1 MMDFKPKETDLLV
14 IIDVQRDFLEGGT
27 LAVPDANAILPVI
40 EEVAEKFDNLVMAQ
54 DWHPAG
60 HSSFASTHAGKAPF
74 ETTDMAYGIQVLWPD
89 HCVQGTPGAELM
101 LPDTLQQRAEAVIR
115 KGYRPEIDSYS
126 AFMENDQKTPTGLG
140 GYMRERGF
148 ERAVFVGLAL
158 DFCVGFSALDAR
170 KMGFEAVVIEAGCR
184 GIAQDSV
191 DEMKAKM
198 LAAGVTLI

>member
-1 MMDFKPKETDLLV
+1 MDFKPKKTDLLV
-14 IIDVQRDFLEGGT
+14 IIDVQHDFMEGGA
-27 LAVPDANAILPVI
+27 LAVPDANAILPVV
-40 EEVAEKFDNLVMAQ
+40 EEVAEKFDNLVLAQ

-74 ETTDMAYGIQVLWPD
+74 ETTEMPYGEQVLWPD
-89 HCVQGTPGAELM
+89 HCVQGTPGAEFG
-101 LPDTLQQRAEAVIR
+101 LPRHIQDRAQSIIR

-126 AFMENDQKTPTGLG
+126 AFLENDQTTPTGLA

-170 KMGFEAVVIEAGCR
+170 KLGFEAVVIEAGCR
-184 GIAQDSV
+184 GIAEDSIR
-191 DEMKAKM
+191 DMKAKM
-198 LAAGVTLI
+198 AAAGVTLA

>member
-1 MMDFKPKETDLLV
+1 MMDFTPKKTDLLV
-14 IIDVQRDFLEGGT
+14 IIDVQYDFMEGGA

-40 EEVAEKFDNLVMAQ
+40 DELAEKFDNLVLAQ

-74 ETTDMAYGIQVLWPD
+74 ETIEMPYGTQVLWPN
-89 HCVQGTPGAELM
+89 HCVQGTPGAEFG
-101 LPDTLQQRAEAVIR
+101 LPRHIKDRAQSIIR

-126 AFMENDQKTPTGLG
+126 AFLENDQHTSTGLS

-148 ERAVFVGLAL
+148 DRAVFVGLAL

-184 GIAQDSV
+184 GIAEESISD
-191 DEMKAKM
+191 MKAKM
-198 LAAGVTLI
+198 AFAGVILV